1 MKSNVLLLGGSGTL
15 GQALIKSKLIKNLKY
30 PSSKKVNI
38 LKLKHI
44 ENYILKNNIN
54 LILHFAALSK
64 VKECEKNKK
73 KAYNL
78 NVIGTGN
85 VVRAAKNAKN
95 EVRLLFMSSDAV
107 YPSTKGNYKETD
119 KLKPYNFYGLT
130 KLIGEHLVKLNK
142 KYIIIRGRFFNK
154 RKIPFKNSAT
164 NIFSSSLEVNDF
176 IIKIYK
182 LIDRNFNGTINI
194 GGPKI
199 SDYKKYRMFKKK
211 LIPCDKSQIFKD
223 LNVKLAT
230 DASLNLTKFNNIK

>member
-1 MKSNVLLLGGSGTL
+1 MQLF
-15 GQALIKSKLIKNLKY
+15 Q
-30 PSSKKVNI
+30 
-38 LKLKHI
+38 KLK
-44 ENYILKNNIN
+44 N
-54 LILHFAALSK
+54 
-64 VKECEKNKK
+64 VKKIKK

-95 EVRLLFMSSDAV
+95 TVRLLFMSSDAV

-130 KLIGEHLVKLNK
+130 KLIGEHLIKLTK
-142 KYIIIRGRFFNK
+142 KYIIIRGRFFDK

-164 NIFSSSLEVNDF
+164 NIFTSSLEVNEF

-182 LIDRNFNGTINI
+182 LINKNFNGTVNV

-199 SDYKKYRMFKKK
+199 SDYKKYKMFKKK

-230 DASLNLTKFNNIK
+230 DASLNLTKFKDIK

>member
-1 MKSNVLLLGGSGTL
+1 LRSNVLLLGGSGTL

-38 LKLKHI
+38 LKLKEI

-64 VKECEKNKK
+64 VKECERNKK

-85 VVRAAKNAKN
+85 VVRATKNAKN
-95 EVRLLFMSSDAV
+95 TVKLLFMSSDAV

-119 KLKPYNFYGLT
+119 KLKPYNFYGQT
-130 KLIGEHLVKLNK
+130 KLIGEHLVKLTK
-142 KYIIIRGRFFNK
+142 KYIIIRGRFFDK

-164 NIFSSSLEVNDF
+164 NIFTSSLEVNEF
-176 IIKIYK
+176 IIRIYK
-182 LIDRNFNGTINI
+182 LINRNFNGTVNI

-199 SDYKKYRMFKKK
+199 SDYKKYKMYKKK
-211 LIPCDKSQIFKD
+211 LIPCDKSQIFKN

-230 DASLNLTKFNNIK
+230 DASLNLTKFKDIK